1 MRLNLSVKEISE
13 QNWGFPEQEEI
24 LSQDSAA
31 SASAPE
37 FLASPL
43 SYTQLRVKPYI
54 SEPIHEHMIS
64 LFSD

>member
-1 MRLNLSVKEISE
+1 MRLNLSVKEISQ
-13 QNWGFPEQEEI
+13 QNGGLPEQEES

-31 SASAPE
+31 SASASE

-43 SYTQLRVKPYI
+43 SYTQLRGKPYK
-54 SEPIHEHMIS
+54 SELIHEHMIS